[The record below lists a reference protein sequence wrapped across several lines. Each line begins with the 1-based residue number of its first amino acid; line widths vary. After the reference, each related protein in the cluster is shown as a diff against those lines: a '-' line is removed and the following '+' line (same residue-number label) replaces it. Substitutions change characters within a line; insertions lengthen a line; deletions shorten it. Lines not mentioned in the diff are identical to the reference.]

1 MKTLKQKLI
10 EVLNY
15 KDFSLRKKRAMYG
28 VSNGYTLVWVNGLPY
43 EEVKN
48 AVDSLNTS
56 LPYSEQIRLLKRYL
70 RFELD
75 RTPDMTKDFLD
86 ILNKVAGKRPS
97 SVYNQI
103 SFDDCS
109 ADRDKVLEVIRQH
122 GYSEVSKAPSKR
134 KPEQCSRIIKAR
146 IKAEFGVD
154 ARISKYDYRKYSV
167 EVTSR
172 ANEVE
177 EYILDTFPQRWLN
190 TSGSQD
196 DYFFYEEEEPRTI
209 DGVLFHGAGYSVR
222 NSSS

>member
-1 MKTLKQKLI
+1 MKTVKQKLI
-10 EVLNY
+10 EVLRY
-15 KDFSLRKKRAMYG
+15 KDFSLRKKHGMYRTPD
-28 VSNGYTLVWVNGLPY
+28 GYTLVWVNGPPY
-43 EEVKN
+43 EEVKI
-48 AVDSLNTS
+48 AVDTLNAS
-56 LPYSEQIRLLKRYL
+56 LPYLEQIRLLKRYL

-75 RTPDMTKDFLD
+75 RKPEMTSGFEGM
-86 ILNKVAGKRPS
+86 LNKVAGKRPS
-97 SVYNQI
+97 TAYNEI
-103 SFDDCS
+103 SFADCS
-109 ADRDKVLEVIRQH
+109 ADRDAVLEVIRIN
-122 GYSEVSKAPSKR
+122 GYSEVSKARAKR

-154 ARISKYDYRKYSV
+154 ARVSKTGYAKYSV

-190 TSGSQD
+190 CSESQD

-209 DGVLFHGAGYSVR
+209 DGVLFYGAGYSVR